1 MFTQADFQGDN
12 LHRLCIITMDSLNK
26 DPMTQFHTL
35 SYALQKE
42 FDKKI
47 NAYIR
52 NLPPEGWQSVILDD
66 FNTIFHTKILCDDT
80 DISKFR
86 CDEVITDPQ
95 IISKDDDVTETS
107 KIIMSTEIIDE
118 PQLREDV

>member
-1 MFTQADFQGDN
+1 MKTKKYKKGGSI
-12 LHRLCIITMDSLNK
+12 CYLN
-26 DPMTQFHTL
+26 
-35 SYALQKE
+35 SE
-42 FDKKI
+42 
-47 NAYIR
+47 
-52 NLPPEGWQSVILDD
+52 LDD

-95 IISKDDDVTETS
+95 MIPKDDNVTETS

-118 PQLREDV
+118 PQLREDVWRLKEGAIRVHEYSGVTGE